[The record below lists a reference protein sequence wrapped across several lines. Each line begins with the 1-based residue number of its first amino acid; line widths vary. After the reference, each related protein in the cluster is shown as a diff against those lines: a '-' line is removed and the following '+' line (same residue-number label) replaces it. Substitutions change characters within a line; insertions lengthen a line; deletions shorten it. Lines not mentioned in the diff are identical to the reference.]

1 MAKILVTGASGFIGF
16 HLTRALLNQGHDV
29 SCLVRKSSRL
39 DRLAG
44 LPVRRA
50 DGDVTD
56 AESLRRVMPGY
67 DAVYHLAG
75 LVKAIHVQQF
85 YQVNCQGVANVAR
98 ACAAQTTPPILLV
111 VSSLAAMG
119 PSSPQRPR
127 LESDPPAPVSHYGRS
142 KLAGEQAARQW
153 AKDVPITILR
163 PPVVFGER
171 DPATYE
177 IFRPIARCGVHVVPS
192 WRTDRISLLHAD
204 DLLQA
209 MILAAQRG
217 KRILGDPANADAA
230 AQGCYFAPAERDVTY
245 AEMGCMMGAAL
256 GRRRTCVVRM
266 GPILVWAFGLIATAL
281 SQLCGQA
288 WYFNLDKARE
298 ARAGSWTCSGDAAA
312 RDLGFAVTA
321 SLEERLKQT
330 ARWYLERGWLVVRDP
345 VNDHSGSYNVPTVRG
360 SRRPASTA

>member
-16 HLTRALLNQGHDV
+16 HLTRALLEQGHEI
-29 SCLVRKSSRL
+29 SCLVRKSSKL

-44 LPVRRA
+44 LPIRRA

-56 AESLRRVMPGY
+56 AESLRRVVPGH

-75 LVKAIHVQQF
+75 LVKAIHVQQL
-85 YQVNCQGVANVAR
+85 YQVNREGVANVAR
-98 ACAAQTTPPILLV
+98 ACAAQTTPPVLLV

-153 AKDVPITILR
+153 AKEVPITILR
-163 PPVVFGER
+163 PPVVFGEA

-192 WRTDRISLLHAD
+192 WRTHRVSLIHAD

-217 KRILGDPANADAA
+217 KRILCDPADGVAA
-230 AQGCYFAPAERDVTY
+230 AQGCYFAPAERDLTF
-245 AEMGCMMGAAL
+245 AEMGRMMGAAL
-256 GRRRTCVVRM
+256 GRRRTCVVRL
-266 GPILVWAFGLIATAL
+266 GPYCGMDLRPGRHGLFATSRPGVVFQSRQGPRGPGRL
-281 SQLCGQA
+281 
-288 WYFNLDKARE
+288 LDLFRRRQRPATW
-298 ARAGSWTCSGDAAA
+298 GLPW
-312 RDLGFAVTA
+312 
-321 SLEERLKQT
+321 
-330 ARWYLERGWLVVRDP
+330 
-345 VNDHSGSYNVPTVRG
+345 
-360 SRRPASTA
+360 RRPWTSGCGRRPTGIGSMGGCEEG

>member
-1 MAKILVTGASGFIGF
+1 MAKILITGATGFIGY
-16 HLTRALLNQGHDV
+16 HLTRALVDQGHDV
-29 SCLVRKSSRL
+29 SCLVRKSSKL

-50 DGDVTD
+50 NGDVTD
-56 AESLRRVMPGY
+56 ADSLRRVMPGY

-75 LVKAIHVQQF
+75 LVKAIHVRQL

-98 ACAAQTTPPILLV
+98 ACAAQTTPPVLLV

-119 PSSPQRPR
+119 PSRPQRPR

-153 AKDVPITILR
+153 AKQVPITVLR
-163 PPVVFGER
+163 PPVVFGES
-171 DPATYE
+171 DPATCE

-192 WRTDRISLLHAD
+192 WRTDRISLVHAD

-217 KRILGDPANADAA
+217 KRILGDPTDASAA
-230 AQGCYFAPAERDVTY
+230 ARGCYFAPAERDVTY
-245 AEMGCMMGAAL
+245 AEMGYMMGAAL
-256 GRRRTCVVRM
+256 GRRRTLVVRM
-266 GPILVWAFGLIATAL
+266 GPIFVWAFGLVATAL
-281 SQLCGQA
+281 SRLCGRA

-298 ARAGSWTCSGDAAA
+298 ARAGSWTCSGAAAA
-312 RDLGFAVTA
+312 RDLGFAVKA
-321 SLEERLKQT
+321 SLDERLRQT
-330 ARWYLERGWLVVRDP
+330 AHWYRAHGWL
-345 VNDHSGSYNVPTVRG
+345 
-360 SRRPASTA
+360 

>member
-163 PPVVFGER
+163 PPVVFGEC

-192 WRTDRISLLHAD
+192 WRTDRISLIHAD

-209 MILAAQRG
+209 MILAATTRKTHPRRSGQRG
-217 KRILGDPANADAA
+217 RRGARLLLCPGRKGSDL
-230 AQGCYFAPAERDVTY
+230 CRDGMHDGGSVRP
-245 AEMGCMMGAAL
+245 MPDLRGSDGAHS
-256 GRRRTCVVRM
+256 
-266 GPILVWAFGLIATAL
+266 VWAFGLIATAL
-281 SQLCGQA
+281 SQLRGQA

>member
-1 MAKILVTGASGFIGF
+1 MAKILITGATGFIGF
-16 HLTRALLNQGHDV
+16 HLTRALLDQGHEV
-29 SCLVRKSSRL
+29 SCLVRKSSKL
-39 DRLAG
+39 DRLTG
-44 LPVRRA
+44 LPIRRA

-56 AESLRRVMPGY
+56 AESLRRVVLGY

-75 LVKAIHVQQF
+75 LVKAIHVRQL

-98 ACAAQTTPPILLV
+98 ACAAQTTPPTLLV

-119 PSSPQRPR
+119 PSSSERPR
-127 LESDPPAPVSHYGRS
+127 LERDPPAPVSHYGRS

-163 PPVVFGER
+163 PPVVFGEF

-192 WRTDRISLLHAD
+192 WRTDRVSLIHAD

-209 MILAAQRG
+209 MILAVQRG
-217 KRILGDPANADAA
+217 KRILSDPTNVDAA

-256 GRRRTCVVRM
+256 GRRRTLVVRM
-266 GPILVWAFGLIATAL
+266 GPIFVWAFGLAATAF
-281 SQLCGQA
+281 SHFCGQA

-298 ARAGSWTCSGDAAA
+298 ARAGSWTCSGAAA
-312 RDLGFAVTA
+312 ALDLGFAVTA

-330 ARWYLERGWLVVRDP
+330 ARWYLEHGWLVVRDP
-345 VNDHSGSYNVPTVRG
+345 VNHHSGSYNVSTARR